1 MFYLHLS
8 NRVKSNQR
16 NNEQQKK
23 IYSNNLTE
31 EIFCLAFIYNALLKL
46 VPCHLCTDVC
56 FCCSP
61 AQVTGEEQILI

>member
-31 EIFCLAFIYNALLKL
+31 EIFCLAFIYIMLSSSLFLVICVQTCVSAALLPRSL
-46 VPCHLCTDVC
+46 VKNR
-56 FCCSP
+56 F
-61 AQVTGEEQILI
+61 